1 MSNLSKETIDRIS
14 GAKTASGDYTGKLIC
29 ELPDVVVNSAESL
42 KARFDAAVKEVLD
55 PAHNKLCEA
64 TAEAVS
70 EIDEKKSDIEHTH
83 SLAGES
89 ITGVLPADKGG
100 TGTGSLEALK
110 AALGAIPDTNVL
122 NAIADH
128 NAAVDAHKSTI
139 EAAVL
144 AHANDLNAHSGEI
157 NTVMNNHKYDSTAH
171 ATAIAAAISSQAF
184 LAAHPVGSLFVTSQN
199 INPAEEYG
207 GSWTRIK
214 DKFILAAG
222 DSFAAGTTGG
232 AAAVTLAAEN
242 MATKIKIPYGVSASG
257 NRTVISGQQVFLSG
271 TASGYAAFENI
282 DGTAGQAFNNMPPYT
297 AKYVWE
303 RIA

>member
-1 MSNLSKETIDRIS
+1 MN
-14 GAKTASGDYTGKLIC
+14 
-29 ELPDVVVNSAESL
+29 
-42 KARFDAAVKEVLD
+42 
-55 PAHNKLCEA
+55 
-64 TAEAVS
+64 
-70 EIDEKKSDIEHTH
+70 
-83 SLAGES
+83 
-89 ITGVLPADKGG
+89 
-100 TGTGSLEALK
+100 
-110 AALGAIPDTNVL
+110 
-122 NAIADH
+122 IAD
-128 NAAVDAHKSTI
+128 
-139 EAAVL
+139 L
-144 AHANDLNAHSGEI
+144 NDNMDILDN
-157 NTVMNNHKYDSTAH
+157 
-171 ATAIAAAISSQAF
+171 AF
-184 LAAHPVGSLFVTSQN
+184 LNAHPVGSLWITASTV
-199 INPAEEYG
+199 NPAEAYG

-257 NRTVISGQQVFLSG
+257 SRTVISGQQVFLSG